1 MKLYV
6 TLAYLCLMVFSA
18 QASNHPFWY
27 TAYHYD
33 GPFLVSHELNF
44 FQNKI
49 PSLKGR
55 DKVFAYVDLA
65 NKYYLNQDNENTIKT
80 FKEAAD
86 YAELSSDT
94 TVSNLK
100 YGLYNLIIER
110 SHFTGHFEKSY
121 YYIKAYLP
129 KVPEYRPEN
138 AFIRLNRIKIFI
150 KSFYL
155 ENKAISSY
163 EIETI
168 CDKFL
173 AMKAYTPY
181 IETVLMYLTNT
192 NLQFDNKPIEILFN
206 KLPSP
211 FKEEGLMNLYY
222 ANHYE
227 NVDYLYRSIGIPST
241 NYLAYFRM
249 NIGLVQEYLKQNDS
263 LNAIACMRKAHSVV
277 AYLGDI
283 EVERHYAGI
292 YGFFAKRFYCS
303 DSIPKMVYVST
314 DEFYHDRTVASNLAA
329 IDILMEANIKIL
341 NEQRRNQQFLDWLI
355 ALLVALIVVLILAV
369 VAYIKLRRANIHRQ
383 WYTTAL
389 SHDLRSPLSQLA
401 HALKGENGIANA
413 EHTLISYEYLL
424 DDTLSMALAAQK
436 KQEVFIQNIFIKE
449 LIEDLLF
456 DLDFMIKGKQLK
468 VEFTMAENCIVQGDV
483 HGLKVLFRN
492 LLLNAIKHNQQGG
505 FVKIEQVYD
514 APYSIYISNS
524 VSENLNRGQVSAG
537 QYIIDYFV
545 KHHRAHYAFIMQ
557 DFIAFVKLGFK

>member
-6 TLAYLCLMVFSA
+6 ILAYFSLNVFSA
-18 QASNHPFWY
+18 QATYQPFWY

-33 GPFLVSHELNF
+33 GPFLGSHDLNF

-49 PSLKGR
+49 PSLKGQV
-55 DKVFAYVDLA
+55 KVFAYVDLA
-65 NKYYLNQDNENTIKT
+65 NKYYLNQDYDNTIKT

-100 YGLYNLIIER
+100 YGLYNLMIER
-110 SHFTGHFEKSY
+110 SHFTGHYEKSY

-155 ENKAISSY
+155 ENKAISSE
-163 EIETI
+163 EIEYI
-168 CDKFL
+168 CNRFL
-173 AMKAYTPY
+173 KIEAYTPY
-181 IETVLMYLTNT
+181 IETVLMHLTNT
-192 NLQFDNKPIEILFN
+192 SLQFDNKPIELLFN

-227 NVDYLYRSIGIPST
+227 NVDYLYKSIGIPST

-263 LNAIACMRKAHSVV
+263 TNAIECMRKAHGVV

-292 YGFFAKRFYCS
+292 YGFFAKQFYCS
-303 DSIPKMVYVST
+303 DSIPKMVYVSN
-314 DEFYHDRTVASNLAA
+314 DDFYHDRTVASNLAA
-329 IDILMEANIKIL
+329 KDLLMEANAKIQ
-341 NEQRRNQQFLDWLI
+341 NEHMRNQQFLDWLI
-355 ALLVALIVVLILAV
+355 GLLVVLGVVLLFAI

-383 WYTTAL
+383 WFTTAL
-389 SHDLRSPLSQLA
+389 SHDLRSPLSQIA

-413 EHTLISYEYLL
+413 EQTLISYEYLL
-424 DDTLSMALAAQK
+424 DDTLSMALATQK
-436 KQEVFIQNIFIKE
+436 KQVVTIQTVFIKE
-449 LIEDLLF
+449 LIEDLLL
-456 DLDFMIKGKQLK
+456 DLDFMMQAKQIKL
-468 VEFTMAENCIVQGDV
+468 VFTMAENYMVEGDV
-483 HGLKVLFRN
+483 PGLKVLFRN

-505 FVKIEQVYD
+505 FIKIEQVYD

-524 VSENLNRGQVSAG
+524 VSENVNRGQVSAG

-545 KHHRAHYAFIMQ
+545 KRHKAHYAFIMQ
-557 DFIAFVKLGFK
+557 DFIAVVKLGFD